1 MLVIVSRAMH
11 RLAACTLLSLLPLAC
26 VVQVNDGG
34 SGDAPGQGDE
44 ASKPNGSGSE
54 VTEPEAEGE
63 PPARASVPELP
74 DCPADADADT
84 YCTED
89 GKLAGRWVPVDT
101 VNPPASAVAVFEAL
115 HPELEKQPS
124 LVIKLDGETL
134 YIEKVTCG
142 SCRRVIGQ
150 GFSGQLDV
158 LSDEQ
163 LRALQ
168 TKLGLG
174 REPPLLDTAEAWRAF
189 AGQDPGKALLTKLST
204 AVD

>member
-1 MLVIVSRAMH
+1 MR
-11 RLAACTLLSLLPLAC
+11 RLAPFALLLLLPLAC
-26 VVQVNDGG
+26 VVKVNDGG
-34 SGDAPGQGDE
+34 SGEPPDE
-44 ASKPNGSGSE
+44 QDESSKPNTSGSE
-54 VTEPEAEGE
+54 IADLEADGQPPDRAEPAG
-63 PPARASVPELP
+63 LP